1 MVALV
6 EPQPTNLFVFY
17 VSKDESVE
25 LLFEILANMKRE
37 FSAKPYIGGWRVEF
51 NCTHKEREQFTD
63 LGFFATQRN
72 SLEG

>member
-25 LLFEILANMKRE
+25 LLFEILANMGRE
-37 FSAKPYIGGWRVEF
+37 FSAKPYTGGWRVQF
-51 NCTHKEREQFTD
+51 NCTQRERNQFTD
-63 LGFFATQRN
+63 LGFF
-72 SLEG
+72 SHG